1 MTAVVAVSNKPFTV
15 FVLETTHRESGK
27 IQRQVFAT
35 SEERINAFSRIDIH
49 AHGYRFEET
58 EEVV

>member
-1 MTAVVAVSNKPFTV
+1 MATVVDVSNKPFTV

-35 SEERINAFSRIDIH
+35 PEERIEAFSRLDLH
-49 AHGYRFEET
+49 AHGYRFKET
-58 EEVV
+58 GDAA